1 MLENPSAENLFK
13 IVYNVI
19 EHIAVMTPYKYK
31 TLVAIFG
38 KVLDASNLSL
48 FILVYNKYTC
58 SNIITI
64 AILVK
69 VL

>member
-1 MLENPSAENLFK
+1 MLEKPSAENLFK

-31 TLVAIFG
+31 TFVVILG
-38 KVLDASNLSL
+38 KDLDVSNLSL
-48 FILVYNKYTC
+48 LIPLYNKYTC
-58 SNIITI
+58 SNTIII
-64 AILVK
+64 AILLK